1 MGLPPQFYKPII
13 KRPEW
18 DARLPKEH
26 IKKQTVIRGAGAKRC
41 QFCSA
46 LLPIDDEQC
55 PSCGSTQIDVGLINL
70 KEAPAWR
77 QRIKGLGG
85 NPNRGYTGI

>member
-1 MGLPPQFYKPII
+1 MSLPPAFCKPVI

-18 DARLPKEH
+18 DARVPKLH
-26 IKKQTVIRGAGAKRC
+26 LKRQSVIRGSTGRRC

-46 LLPIDDEQC
+46 LLPLDDEQC
-55 PSCGSTQIDVGLINL
+55 TACGATQIDVGLIDL

-77 QRIKGLGG
+77 KRIKNLGG
-85 NPNRGYTGI
+85 PPIHGYRGT